1 MQLQAIF
8 LILTIFVSYLILGG
22 DNNQPQNKT
31 VDLTVNQTVVKISL
45 KEKISDVIVGA
56 IVIVNQTLNL
66 TLNSLDDKADKLVAL
81 AQEIKQEK
89 LAENKEESDGKANAE
104 TIKDFKRLLPEEFD
118 SQIALYRVS
127 AEKTET
133 ELNSNNGT
141 KCDLAPLET
150 GSLTGFEKET
160 SLKSRTAL
168 IKYIDYNFNLFA
180 FNSQKRWPIA
190 SVSKLMTS
198 VIALEKIGKEKEITI
213 SASAVATEGTT
224 GGFKEGEIFKIE
236 DLIKAMMVVSSNDAA
251 VALAEEEGKE
261 NFSALMN
268 QKAKELGMKDTYYEE
283 STGLSFLNQSTA
295 DDLTK
300 LAAYIYNNHP
310 QILEI
315 SRQKQV
321 EITELKSKK
330 SRKLLNI
337 NRLAG
342 QPDFIGGKTGYID
355 ESGRNLVAFF
365 NKDNKII
372 LTVVLGAENAF
383 DETKKML
390 NCYK

>member
-22 DNNQPQNKT
+22 DSNQSQDKA
-31 VDLTVNQTVVKISL
+31 VDLAVSQTVVKLSF
-45 KEKISDVIVGA
+45 KDKISNVIVG
-56 IVIVNQTLNL
+56 VIIIANQN
-66 TLNSLDDKADKLVAL
+66 LNSLGNKADKLIAL
-81 AQEIKQEK
+81 AQEIKQK
-89 LAENKEESDGKANAE
+89 KAENEE
-104 TIKDFKRLLPEEFD
+104 TIKPDDKISSLPDKDFKRLPPEEFD
-118 SQIALYRVS
+118 SQIASYRIS
-127 AEKTET
+127 AEKTES
-133 ELNSNNGT
+133 ELNLNNGT
-141 KCDLAPLET
+141 KCDLQ
-150 GSLTGFEKET
+150 KET

-190 SVSKLMTS
+190 SVSKLMTA
-198 VIALEKIGKEKEITI
+198 VIILEKIGAEKEITI
-213 SASAVATEGTT
+213 NASAVATEGTT
-224 GGFKEGEIFKIE
+224 GAFKAGEIFKAE

-251 VALAEEEGKE
+251 VALAEDFGKE
-261 NFSALMN
+261 NFAVIMN
-268 QKAKELGMKDTYYEE
+268 QKAKELGMNDTYYEE

-300 LAAYIYNNHP
+300 LATYIYNNYP

-315 SRQKQV
+315 SRQKEV
-321 EITELKSKK
+321 VIKELKSQK

-337 NRLAG
+337 NRFAG
-342 QPDFIGGKTGYID
+342 SPDFIGGKTGYID

-365 NKDNKII
+365 NKDNKTV

-383 DETKKML
+383 DETKKMI

>member
-118 SQIALYRVS
+118 SQIALYRIS
-127 AEKTET
+127 AEKTEA

>member
-22 DNNQPQNKT
+22 SNDSLKNT
-31 VDLTVNQTVVKISL
+31 ADLGADQTVVKISL

-56 IVIVNQTLNL
+56 IVIANQNI
-66 TLNSLDDKADKLVAL
+66 NSLENKADKLIAL

-89 LAENKEESDGKANAE
+89 IDENKEKIDSKANAE
-104 TIKDFKRLLPEEFD
+104 IIKDFKRLPPEEFD
-118 SQIALYRVS
+118 SQIASYRVS
-127 AEKTET
+127 AEKIEA
-133 ELNSNNGT
+133 ELNLNNGT
-141 KCDLAPLET
+141 KCDLQ
-150 GSLTGFEKET
+150 KET

-168 IKYIDYNFNLFA
+168 IKYIDYGFNLFA

-190 SVSKLMTS
+190 SISKLMTA
-198 VIALEKIGKEKEITI
+198 VITLEKIGNEKEITI
-213 SASAVATEGTT
+213 SAPAVATEGTT
-224 GGFKEGEIFKIE
+224 GAFKAGEIFKAE

-251 VALAEEEGKE
+251 VALAENLGKE
-261 NFSALMN
+261 NFAVMMN
-268 QKAKELGMKDTYYEE
+268 QKAKELGMSDTYYEE

-300 LAAYIYNNHP
+300 LAAYIYNHHP

-315 SRQKQV
+315 SHQKEV
-321 EITELKSKK
+321 IIKESKSQK

-337 NRLAG
+337 NRFAG
-342 QPDFIGGKTGYID
+342 SSDFIGGKTGYID

-365 NKDNKII
+365 NKDNKTI

-383 DETKKML
+383 DETKKL
-390 NCYK
+390 LICYK